1 MSGIDQVHILP
12 EIIEESEISAI
23 STKDNPSETFKTTD
37 IAMSKANKLE
47 EELKDTAVPAG
58 EQMLIS
64 ESVIESETTTDV
76 DIPSRGTKRP
86 AEESVNASQ
95 KAGKED
101 NKEEVEEVV
110 EAMEEEEEDVA
121 ATDGGELS
129 RCESRAQ
136 TEDNG
141 LLDLNM
147 DPELDAMDVTDPLPT
162 TDSSNID
169 PHILTD
175 SGKISSDH
183 VSPAVVSSGMA
194 NISPPDSPPS
204 SSSSPPSSSV
214 RDAIESVWSSRPPYA
229 DNSAYMKPR
238 PYKSRR
244 VSEPS
249 VYEAARRKRI
259 IQNERSVARK
269 KLEMML
275 FLEQVDCHMRML
287 AARKASENRKVVEG
301 GEGGERGPG
310 RANSVKQED
319 DDGEDKMD
327 CTVDELFNPHKAEG
341 EAFKRARFRR
351 LGRCKSMPHISNQE
365 VTTAVSTTMALGLFV

>member
-1 MSGIDQVHILP
+1 MVSKATIIIVVVIIIILTMSGIDQVHILP

-37 IAMSKANKLE
+37 IAMSKGNKLE

-76 DIPSRGTKRP
+76 GIPSRGTKRP

-162 TDSSNID
+162 TDSSS
-169 PHILTD
+169 T
-175 SGKISSDH
+175 
-183 VSPAVVSSGMA
+183 
-194 NISPPDSPPS
+194 
-204 SSSSPPSSSV
+204 
-214 RDAIESVWSSRPPYA
+214 
-229 DNSAYMKPR
+229 KP
-238 PYKSRR
+238 
-244 VSEPS
+244 
-249 VYEAARRKRI
+249 
-259 IQNERSVARK
+259 
-269 KLEMML
+269 L
-275 FLEQVDCHMRML
+275 
-287 AARKASENRKVVEG
+287 
-301 GEGGERGPG
+301 
-310 RANSVKQED
+310 
-319 DDGEDKMD
+319 
-327 CTVDELFNPHKAEG
+327 
-341 EAFKRARFRR
+341 
-351 LGRCKSMPHISNQE
+351 
-365 VTTAVSTTMALGLFV
+365 